1 MPLLEITNLSFTYA
15 GAEKPALQDVSLCLE
30 PGDFALLTGR
40 TGCGKSTLLR
50 QIKRELT
57 PRGDRTGQVL
67 FQGQALEDLSP
78 RESAA
83 RIGFVFQRPEE
94 QIVTD
99 RVWHELAFGLESLG
113 VPGDVMRRRVA
124 EAAQFFGLED
134 CFDLSPDQLS
144 GGQKQLLN
152 RAAATVMEPDLL
164 VLDEPAAHLD
174 PIAAKTFLAALERLN
189 RETGMAILLAEHRL
203 EDSLSR
209 AGRFFLMEEGRITE
223 GGTPREVCGR
233 LAPGSSAEGALPAA
247 ARLWRGTGRIGDCPL
262 STGEGRAWVL
272 RRFPAA
278 SGPAEARETAAANSR
293 KAPFLRCAPE
303 KQSPPPALSFRE
315 TWFRFSREGPDILRS
330 LNLDVRQGEIF
341 AVLGGNG
348 SGKTTLLRAAAGLIS
363 PSGGEIRL
371 FGKRIREYRHGTL
384 RQEGVALLPQD
395 VQTLFLRASV
405 REELKDSGL
414 KPEDLPFDLSPLL
427 DRHPYDLSGGEQQ
440 LLGLSKV
447 LAVRPRL
454 LLLDEPAGGLDAE
467 WRKNLRLLLRRL
479 REQGITILL
488 VTHDAEFAAETAD
501 RCGLLFRGRMEA
513 ASEPHAFF
521 AGGSYYT
528 TSVSRMLPGCITVA
542 EAVERLTEPGASSGP
557 GNAAEG

>member
-144 GGQKQLLN
+144 GGRKQLLN
-152 RAAATVMEPDLL
+152 LAAATVMEPDLL

-233 LAPGSSAEGALPAA
+233 LAPGSSA
-247 ARLWRGTGRIGDCPL
+247 
-262 STGEGRAWVL
+262 
-272 RRFPAA
+272 RRSSA
-278 SGPAEARETAAANSR
+278 
-293 KAPFLRCAPE
+293 
-303 KQSPPPALSFRE
+303 FR
-315 TWFRFSREGPDILRS
+315 
-330 LNLDVRQGEIF
+330 Q
-341 AVLGGNG
+341 
-348 SGKTTLLRAAAGLIS
+348 
-363 PSGGEIRL
+363 
-371 FGKRIREYRHGTL
+371 
-384 RQEGVALLPQD
+384 
-395 VQTLFLRASV
+395 
-405 REELKDSGL
+405 
-414 KPEDLPFDLSPLL
+414 
-427 DRHPYDLSGGEQQ
+427 
-440 LLGLSKV
+440 
-447 LAVRPRL
+447 
-454 LLLDEPAGGLDAE
+454 
-467 WRKNLRLLLRRL
+467 
-479 REQGITILL
+479 
-488 VTHDAEFAAETAD
+488 
-501 RCGLLFRGRMEA
+501 
-513 ASEPHAFF
+513 
-521 AGGSYYT
+521 
-528 TSVSRMLPGCITVA
+528 
-542 EAVERLTEPGASSGP
+542 
-557 GNAAEG
+557 